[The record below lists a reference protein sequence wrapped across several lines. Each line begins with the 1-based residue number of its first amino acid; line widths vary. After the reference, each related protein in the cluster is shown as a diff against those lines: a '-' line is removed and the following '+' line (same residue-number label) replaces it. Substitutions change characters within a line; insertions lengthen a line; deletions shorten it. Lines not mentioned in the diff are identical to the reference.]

1 MKQINRLWT
10 TTLLM
15 GLAFDILFWK
25 KTPGVS
31 FAVFVTLLLSS
42 GIFLLVSEGFRP
54 AWRSLLLLA
63 PIAFFAVMTFVRA
76 EPMSTFLN
84 YVLTL
89 TFMIVFALCYRGGR
103 WLSYSISDYVAGFF
117 KLGYSA
123 LVRPVELI
131 VETRK
136 QREEE
141 DGDERGDKKVWPIL
155 RGVLI
160 ALPVVAV
167 FTALLVSADLIF
179 AQRVEAFFDLLRLE
193 NLPEFIFRSIYIFF
207 IGYVLVGVLLHAAH
221 KSEDEKLIGEEKPLI
236 APFLGFTET
245 SIVLG
250 SVIVLFALF
259 VAVQFQYFFG
269 GQANINLEG
278 YTYAEYARRGFGE
291 LVVVAFFSLLLLL
304 GLSYITRRAEKRQR
318 NTFTGLVIALVL
330 LVLVMLVSAFRRLM
344 LYEAAY
350 GFTRMRI
357 YPHVYMIWLGVLLIG
372 VAVLEIL
379 QHQRAVALAMVFA
392 SVGFAATL
400 NLLNVD
406 AFIVRQNVARSADVD
421 GEELDVAYL
430 ASLSYDAVPTMA
442 ASFNDGALSPE
453 NHEGVG
459 AALVCH
465 QHINEDRLDE
475 TRPWQSFHLARWR
488 AARVYDRLDDQ
499 LDGYTILDEEWP
511 VTVISPSRASFI
523 CQESFA
529 WD

>member
-1 MKQINRLWT
+1 MMKRVNRLWT
-10 TTLLM
+10 TTILL

-25 KTPGVS
+25 KTPGIS
-31 FAVFVTLLLSS
+31 FAVFVTLVLSS
-42 GIFLLVSEGFRP
+42 GVFLLLSEGFRP
-54 AWRSLLLLA
+54 AWRSLWLLA
-63 PIAFFAVMTFVRA
+63 PIAFFAAMTFIRT

-89 TFMIVFALCYRGGR
+89 TFMAVFALSYRGGR

-117 KLGYSA
+117 KLGYSG
-123 LVRPVELI
+123 LVRPLELI
-131 VETRK
+131 IETRK
-136 QREEE
+136 QREERE
-141 DGDERGDKKVWPIL
+141 EEQKDNQFWPVL
-155 RGVLI
+155 RGILI
-160 ALPVVAV
+160 ALPIVAV

-179 AQRVEAFFDLLRLE
+179 AQRIEAFIDLFRLE
-193 NLPEFIFRSIYIFF
+193 NLPEFIFRGIYIFV
-207 IGYVLVGVLLHAAH
+207 IGYVLVGMLLHAAH

-304 GLSYITRRAEKRQR
+304 GLSYITRRPAKRQR
-318 NTFTGLVIALVL
+318 NTFTGLVITLVL

-357 YPHVYMIWLGVLLIG
+357 YPHVYMIWLGALLVG
-372 VAVLEIL
+372 VALLEVL
-379 QHQRAVALAMVFA
+379 QRQRAVALAIVFV

-406 AFIVRQNVARSADVD
+406 AFIVRQNVARLADVD
-421 GEELDVAYL
+421 EELDVAYL
-430 ASLSYDAVPTMA
+430 ASLSDDAVPAMA
-442 ASFNDGALSPE
+442 AAFKDESLATLT
-453 NHEGVG
+453 HEGVG
-459 AALVCH
+459 AALFCH
-465 QHINEDRLDE
+465 RYINEDRLDE
-475 TRPWQSFHLARWR
+475 ARPWQSFHLARRR
-488 AARVYDRLDDQ
+488 AARIYVRLGDR
-499 LDGYTILDEEWP
+499 LDGYTILEEDWP
-511 VTVISPSRASFI
+511 LTIISASGSKFV
-523 CQESFA
+523 CQESFV